1 MYVVYNKDHIHHLL
15 NESKKVKCFLHL
27 RSEGVLDNIFIFF
40 TKDNDLCCEFT
51 ILICTNR

>member
-40 TKDNDLCCEFT
+40 TKDNDFCCEFT